1 MVFSLSV
8 LVCVLSQALHFV
20 TVVNTQV
27 FMGLVLL
34 PSCVGGFIHS
44 ISQLGM
50 KLPLPFCGPKVL
62 GNF

>member
-8 LVCVLSQALHFV
+8 LVYVLSQALHFV

-27 FMGLVLL
+27 FMGLVL